1 MKKFPIKDCP
11 QNNPKA
17 PFGDFFQLKTLWN
30 SRLLLI
36 LWALFSLNTLSAKH
50 KILTFLTRPS
60 IVFLRIT
67 FLSSFYY
74 HVIQTI
80 LLSLGKYVNQNKT
93 LKEIYFQWNQEQLS
107 RLPVEP
113 SLYLSVHHN
122 RMKAG
127 ELYHRF
133 SWCLYGTHH
142 KSWTEYPQAM
152 VWALVIS

>member
-1 MKKFPIKDCP
+1 M
-11 QNNPKA
+11 

-36 LWALFSLNTLSAKH
+36 LWALFSLNTSSSKH
-50 KILTFLTRPS
+50 KILTFSARPS
-60 IVFLRIT
+60 IVSLQIT

-93 LKEIYFQWNQEQLS
+93 LKEIYFPLNQEWFS

-113 SLYLSVHHN
+113 FLFSSMQHN